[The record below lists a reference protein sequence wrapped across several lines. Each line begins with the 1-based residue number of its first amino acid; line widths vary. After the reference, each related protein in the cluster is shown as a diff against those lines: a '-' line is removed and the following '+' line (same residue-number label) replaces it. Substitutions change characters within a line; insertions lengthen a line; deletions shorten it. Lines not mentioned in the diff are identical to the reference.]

1 MKFCAINCIMSIF
14 LSLLFPLSLLIG
26 VLCEL
31 PSTFD
36 RNCSFTLIKKNEKLF
51 LSLSLNA
58 TNSENSLLFQLKK
71 RNLIKFTTFFTS
83 AQSDIGTSLQIIG
96 ERTEKCNNGYKCDVS
111 ETNSWMCKFEE
122 ICVDEKCNV
131 KYKNKHPVLIE
142 PFSITVVPFDF
153 IELIR
158 KKYYEAEFRSKK
170 CRYDY
175 DNEIELF
182 YINCENKN
190 INLNLTFLNGNEGLT
205 AKVNKLYSY
214 HSSEEW
220 VISQSMC
227 RSFFFDF
234 DNKGVYFLGAEKI
247 SKNSAIIHFIN
258 FVLYHYGAFGRSSS
272 NFSKNRPLHLCL

>member
-1 MKFCAINCIMSIF
+1 
-14 LSLLFPLSLLIG
+14 
-26 VLCEL
+26 
-31 PSTFD
+31 
-36 RNCSFTLIKKNEKLF
+36 
-51 LSLSLNA
+51 
-58 TNSENSLLFQLKK
+58 
-71 RNLIKFTTFFTS
+71 
-83 AQSDIGTSLQIIG
+83 
-96 ERTEKCNNGYKCDVS
+96 
-111 ETNSWMCKFEE
+111 MCKFEE

-142 PFSITVVPFDF
+142 PFSITVVQFDL

-170 CRYDY
+170 CRYEY

-190 INLNLTFLNGNEGLT
+190 INLNLTFLKGDEGLT

-258 FVLYHYGAFGRSSS
+258 FVLYHYGAFGRSSY